1 MQIVLK
7 SQNKLAKAF
16 RFKDCIPKELTS
28 SVVYKFQCGIC
39 NEFYYGKCVRH
50 LNDTER
56 HCMASATDVKLT
68 LLLCLKIFT
77 VSECQNTIIQIHKDE
92 YFNAKLVL

>member
-1 MQIVLK
+1 MTASK
-7 SQNKLAKAF
+7 
-16 RFKDCIPKELTS
+16 KE
-28 SVVYKFQCGIC
+28 VKEVK
-39 NEFYYGKCVRH
+39 E
-50 LNDTER
+50 ER
-56 HCMASATDVKLT
+56 KKQERSERSHCTASATDVKLT